1 MGITNSQSRTRIDEI
16 ADRIY
21 RISTPLPPEA
31 MPGGFTFNQYLL
43 VDDEPLLFHTGP
55 RAILPVVREAIDSVI
70 RVENLRWIAFAHV
83 EADECGSLNQLLAAA
98 PQALPLCG
106 EIAAGVSMND
116 LANRPPR
123 ALADGE
129 AVSLGTKRVM
139 WLDAPHMPHNW
150 ECGYLFESVTGTLL
164 CGDLFTQGGDVHKP
178 LIESDILEPSEAFR
192 KQADY
197 FSHAKTAGPSL
208 ERLAATTPQTL
219 ACMHGSAWRGDGAK
233 LIRELIQALETT
245 PPGPIWAGKPAPA
258 IMTQAP
264 TTQPAPEETITS

>member
-1 MGITNSQSRTRIDEI
+1 
-16 ADRIY
+16 
-21 RISTPLPPEA
+21 

-55 RAILPVVREAIDSVI
+55 RAILPLVREAIDSVI
-70 RVENLRWIAFAHV
+70 PVEDLRWIGFAHV

-98 PQALPLCG
+98 PKAHPLCG

-116 LANRPPR
+116 LSNRPPR

-129 AVSLGTKRVM
+129 AISLGAKRVM

-178 LIESDILEPSEAFR
+178 LIESDILESSEAFR
-192 KQADY
+192 RQADY
-197 FSHAKTAGPSL
+197 FSHAKTAGPTL
-208 ERLAATTPQTL
+208 ERLATTTPQTL

-233 LIRELIQALETT
+233 LIRELVQALETT
-245 PPGPIWAGKPAPA
+245 PPAPIWSGKPAPA
-258 IMTQAP
+258 IMTPVSMPQP
-264 TTQPAPEETITS
+264 TTEETITS